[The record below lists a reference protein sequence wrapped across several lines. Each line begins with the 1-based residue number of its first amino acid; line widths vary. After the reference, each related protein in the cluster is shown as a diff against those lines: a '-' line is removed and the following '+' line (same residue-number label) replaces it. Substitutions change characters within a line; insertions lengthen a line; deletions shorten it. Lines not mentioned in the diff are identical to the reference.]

1 MLVDI
6 RTILGPAK
14 ENGFAVPAFN
24 VSSSMLLR
32 GVIEGCE
39 EKGSPVI
46 VAIHPDELS
55 FVMNSFAASVL
66 SEANR
71 TRLPVCLHLDHG
83 ATYVQV
89 VNAIRCGFTSVMI
102 DSSTA
107 TFENNIQLTKKVVEV
122 AHAANVTVEA
132 ELGTIGATGN
142 GGEAGTDDI
151 IYTNP
156 ADVEVFV
163 AKTGIDALAVA
174 IGTAHGL
181 YPKGKK
187 PALRLDLLKEIRELV
202 DIPLVLHG
210 GSDNPDWEIRE
221 AIKLGISKVNISS
234 DIKAAFYRKCREVL
248 QDETLREP
256 NAIYP
261 PCIAAMK
268 EVVHQKI
275 DLFGAAGAAKY
286 YK

>member
-6 RTILGPAK
+6 RTILEPAQK
-14 ENGFAVPAFN
+14 NGFAVPAFN

-55 FVMNSFAASVL
+55 FVMNSFADAVL
-66 SEANR
+66 AEAHR

-83 ATYVQV
+83 ASYEQV
-89 VNAIRCGFTSVMI
+89 MNAIRCGFTSVMI

-107 TFENNIQLTKKVVEV
+107 SFDDNIRLTRKVVEA
-122 AHAANVTVEA
+122 AHAAHVTVEA

-156 ADVEVFV
+156 ADVAPFV
-163 AKTGIDALAVA
+163 EQTGIDALAVA

-181 YPKGKK
+181 YPRGKK
-187 PALRLDLLKEIRELV
+187 PALRLDLLGEIRKLV

-221 AIKLGISKVNISS
+221 AVKLGVSKINISS
-234 DIKAAFYRKCREVL
+234 DIKAAFYHKCREVL
-248 QDETLREP
+248 ADASLREP

-268 EVVHQKI
+268 AVVHEKI
-275 DLFGAAGAAKY
+275 ELFGSEGAARHY
-286 YK
+286 

>member
-6 RTILGPAK
+6 RTILEPAQK
-14 ENGFAVPAFN
+14 NGFAVPAFN

-55 FVMNSFAASVL
+55 FVMNSFTHSVL
-66 SEANR
+66 AEAHR

-83 ATYVQV
+83 ASYDQA

-107 TFENNIQLTKKVVEV
+107 PFEDNIRLTRKVVEA
-122 AHAANVTVEA
+122 AHAAGVTVEA

-156 ADVEVFV
+156 ADVASFV
-163 AKTGIDALAVA
+163 GQTGIDALAVA

-187 PALRLDLLKEIRELV
+187 PALRLDLLGEIRKLV

-221 AIKLGISKVNISS
+221 AVKLGISKINISS

-248 QDETLREP
+248 ADESLREP

-268 EVVHQKI
+268 KVVHEKI
-275 DLFGAAGAAKY
+275 DLFGSEGAARHY
-286 YK
+286 

>member
-6 RTILGPAK
+6 RAILGPAK

-46 VAIHPDELS
+46 IAIHPDELS
-55 FVMNSFAASVL
+55 FVLNSFAASVL
-66 SEANR
+66 AEANR

-83 ATYVQV
+83 TTYAQI

-107 TFENNIQLTKKVVEV
+107 TFEENIRLTKKVVEV
-122 AHAANVTVEA
+122 ARAANVTIEA

-142 GGEAGTDDI
+142 GGEAGTDGI
-151 IYTNP
+151 VYTNP

-187 PALRLDLLKEIRELV
+187 PALRLDLLQEIRKLV

-248 QDETLREP
+248 KDETLREP

-268 EVVHQKI
+268 EVVYQKI
-275 DLFGAAGAAKY
+275 DLFGAAGAVKY

>member
-1 MLVDI
+1 MLVDMK
-6 RTILGPAK
+6 TMLTPAR

-32 GVIEGCE
+32 GAIEGAA
-39 EKGSPVI
+39 EKKSPVI
-46 VAIHPDELS
+46 IAIHPDELS
-55 FVMNSFAASVL
+55 FVLNSFAAAVRE
-66 SEANR
+66 EAHR
-71 TRLPVCLHLDHG
+71 TNVPVCLHLDHG
-83 ATYVQV
+83 ATFAQV
-89 VNAIRCGFTSVMI
+89 VNAIRAGFTSVMI
-102 DSSTA
+102 DSSTSS
-107 TFENNIQLTKKVVEV
+107 FEDNIKLTRKVVEV
-122 AHAANVTVEA
+122 AHAAGVSVEA

-142 GGEAGTDDI
+142 GGEAGTEGI

-156 ADVEVFV
+156 ADVKIFV
-163 AKTGIDALAVA
+163 EETGIDALAVA

-187 PALRLDLLKEIRELV
+187 PALRLDLITEIKKLV

-234 DIKAAFYRKCREVL
+234 DIKAAFYKKCREVL
-248 QDETLREP
+248 KDETLREP

-268 EVVHQKI
+268 EVVYRKI
-275 DLFGAAGAAKY
+275 ELFGAEGAAKF

>member
-6 RTILGPAK
+6 RTILEPAQK
-14 ENGFAVPAFN
+14 NGFAVPAFN

-32 GVIEGCE
+32 GIIEGCE

-55 FVMNSFAASVL
+55 FVMNSFTHSVL
-66 SEANR
+66 AEAHR

-83 ATYVQV
+83 ASYDQA

-107 TFENNIQLTKKVVEV
+107 SFEDNIRLTRKVVEA
-122 AHAANVTVEA
+122 AHAAGVTVEA

-156 ADVEVFV
+156 ADVASFV
-163 AKTGIDALAVA
+163 GQTGIDALAVA

-187 PALRLDLLKEIRELV
+187 PALRLDLLGEIRKLV

-221 AIKLGISKVNISS
+221 AVKLGISKINISS

-248 QDETLREP
+248 ADESLREP

-268 EVVHQKI
+268 KVVHEKI
-275 DLFGAAGAAKY
+275 DLFGSEGAARHY
-286 YK
+286 

>member
-6 RTILGPAK
+6 RTILEPAQK
-14 ENGFAVPAFN
+14 NGFAVPAFN

-55 FVMNSFAASVL
+55 FVMNSFTHSVL
-66 SEANR
+66 AEAHR

-83 ATYVQV
+83 ASYDQA

-107 TFENNIQLTKKVVEV
+107 SFEDNIRLTRKVVEA
-122 AHAANVTVEA
+122 AHAAGVTVEA

-156 ADVEVFV
+156 ADVASFV
-163 AKTGIDALAVA
+163 GQTGIDALAVA

-187 PALRLDLLKEIRELV
+187 PALRLDLLGEIRKLV

-221 AIKLGISKVNISS
+221 AVKLGISKINISS

-248 QDETLREP
+248 ADESLREP

-268 EVVHQKI
+268 KVVHEKI
-275 DLFGAAGAAKY
+275 DLFGSEGAARHY
-286 YK
+286 